1 MLQGSPIDY
10 LNICP
15 AKHTNT
21 LDLYWHS
28 DTQKIDMLSMI
39 MKKKKQK
46 IDLDHVQT
54 DRFGW
59 GQKRD
64 NTGSES

>member
-1 MLQGSPIDY
+1 M
-10 LNICP
+10 
-15 AKHTNT
+15 T
-21 LDLYWHS
+21 
-28 DTQKIDMLSMI
+28 
-39 MKKKKQK
+39 MKKRKQK

-59 GQKRD
+59 DQKRD